1 MSFGDILLKC
11 HCVQQ
16 GGTRKPEKPFLG
28 LVDLDEMD
36 KVLLSLTKR
45 SPEWQKCSIKIS
57 YKQILA
63 FDDIL

>member
-45 SPEWQKCSIKIS
+45 SPEWQK
-57 YKQILA
+57 
-63 FDDIL
+63 